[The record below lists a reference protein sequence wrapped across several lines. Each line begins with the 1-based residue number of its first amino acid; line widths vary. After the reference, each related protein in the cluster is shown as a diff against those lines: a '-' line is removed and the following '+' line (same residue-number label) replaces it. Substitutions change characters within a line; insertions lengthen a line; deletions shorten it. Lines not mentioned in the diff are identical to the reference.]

1 MSWTFEDHIR
11 DEPLAITRHVIFRN
25 FDDGMWTIY
34 GRGLYVDNFDK
45 RVKYHTL
52 KKWSFCKLKMEDK
65 VVLIFEVF
73 IQTL

>member
-1 MSWTFEDHIR
+1 
-11 DEPLAITRHVIFRN
+11 
-25 FDDGMWTIY
+25 
-34 GRGLYVDNFDK
+34 VDNFDK